1 MQHPHSRHLGKPGPW
16 QETDMK
22 SKYTAAPV
30 DLVSRTDSSDSP
42 TFEAR
47 TYAKVAWRLIPF
59 LMLCY
64 LGAYLDRVN
73 VGFAKLQMLSDLRF
87 SETIYGIGAGI
98 FFLGYFLFEV
108 PSNLILHRVG
118 ARRWLAR
125 IMLTWAVISASFVFV
140 KSPTAF
146 YVLRFLLGVA
156 EAGFAPGVILYLT
169 YWFPSAR
176 RAKALSLFF
185 MAIPLAG
192 IVGGPLSGWIMHSLQ
207 GTYELAGW
215 KWLFMLEAVPSL
227 LLGFAILFYLDDGID
242 KAKWLTD
249 SEKALLARNVAG
261 DNAHKMAH
269 LSIKEFIADRRLWL
283 MASIYFCVVLG
294 QYGLTFWLPTII
306 RKSGVADPLWIGVFT
321 AIPYLCAI
329 VALPLIGI
337 SADRRR
343 ERRFHL
349 AIPMLIA
356 AAGFATLPMLG
367 SVGASIVCLSIASA
381 GILASSSQ
389 FWSLPTALL
398 GGMSAAAG
406 IAAVNC
412 FANLAGFFSPAI
424 VGWLNDLTGK
434 STAGLIFISTA
445 VTLGALLVFLVPAKS
460 VNR

>member
-1 MQHPHSRHLGKPGPW
+1 
-16 QETDMK
+16 MK
-22 SKYTAAPV
+22 TKATAPSMAGDVTKLADPASFESK
-30 DLVSRTDSSDSP
+30 
-42 TFEAR
+42 
-47 TYAKVAWRLIPF
+47 TYAKVGRRLIPF

-73 VGFAKLQMLSDLRF
+73 VGFAKLQMLNDLRF
-87 SETIYGIGAGI
+87 SETVYGLGAGI

-108 PSNLILHRVG
+108 PSNLMLHRVG
-118 ARRWLAR
+118 ARNWLAR

-140 KSPTAF
+140 KSPTTF
-146 YVLRFLLGVA
+146 YILRFMLGVA

-192 IVGGPLSGWIMHSLQ
+192 IVGGPLSGYILHAFQ
-207 GTYELAGW
+207 GVQGLAGW
-215 KWLFMLEAVPSL
+215 KWLFILEALPSL
-227 LLGFAILFYLDDGID
+227 LLGVTILFYLDNGIAA
-242 KAKWLTD
+242 AKWLTD
-249 SEKALLARNVAG
+249 AEKALLARNVAN
-261 DNAHKMAH
+261 DNAHKIAH
-269 LSIKEFIADRRLWL
+269 VSIRSFIGDRRLWL

-306 RKSGVADPLWIGVFT
+306 RKSGVADPLWVGVFT

-329 VALPLIGI
+329 IALPLVGA
-337 SADRRR
+337 SADRHR
-343 ERRFHL
+343 ERRLHL
-349 AIPMLIA
+349 AIPMLVS
-356 AAGFATLPMLG
+356 AAGFATLPTLG
-367 SVGASIVCLSIASA
+367 GVGASLVCVSVAAA

-434 STAGLIFISTA
+434 STAGLIFISVA
-445 VTLGALLVFLVPAKS
+445 IVIGAGLVFLVPAKT

>member
-1 MQHPHSRHLGKPGPW
+1 
-16 QETDMK
+16 MK
-22 SKYTAAPV
+22 AKSTAAV
-30 DLVSRTDSSDSP
+30 ADGLVPRSDP
-42 TFEAR
+42 LTFEAR
-47 TYAKVAWRLIPF
+47 TYAKVGRRLIPF

-73 VGFAKLQMLSDLRF
+73 VGFAKLQMLNDLRF
-87 SETIYGIGAGI
+87 SETVYGMGAGI

-140 KSPTAF
+140 RSPTAF

-169 YWFPSAR
+169 YWFPAER

-192 IVGGPLSGWIMHSLQ
+192 IIGGPLSGAIMHSLH
-207 GTYELAGW
+207 GAWSMSGW
-215 KWLFMLEAVPSL
+215 KWLFLLEAVPSL
-227 LLGFAILFYLDDGID
+227 VLGIAILLYLDDGIA
-242 KAKWLTD
+242 KAKWLND
-249 SEKALLARNVAG
+249 AEKTLLARNVAN
-261 DNAHKMAH
+261 DAQQTVSHV
-269 LSIKEFIADRRLWL
+269 SIREFIRDRRLWL
-283 MASIYFCVVLG
+283 MATIYFCVVLG

-306 RKSGVADPLWIGVFT
+306 RKAGVADPLWVGLFT

-329 VALPLIGI
+329 VALPLIGM

-349 AIPMLIA
+349 AIPMLVA
-356 AAGFATLPMLG
+356 AAGFATLPLLG
-367 SVGASIVCLSIASA
+367 SVGASIVCLSVASA

-434 STAGLIFISTA
+434 STAGLMFISIA
-445 VTLGALLVFLVPAKS
+445 VTLGALLVFRVPARS

>member
-1 MQHPHSRHLGKPGPW
+1 
-16 QETDMK
+16 MK
-22 SKYTAAPV
+22 TKATAPSMAGDVTTLADSTSFESK
-30 DLVSRTDSSDSP
+30 
-42 TFEAR
+42 
-47 TYAKVAWRLIPF
+47 TYAKVGRRLIPF

-73 VGFAKLQMLSDLRF
+73 VGFAKLQMLNDLRF
-87 SETIYGIGAGI
+87 SETVYGLGAGI

-108 PSNLILHRVG
+108 PSNLMLHRVG
-118 ARRWLAR
+118 ARNWLAR
-125 IMLTWAVISASFVFV
+125 IMLTWAVISASFAFV
-140 KSPTAF
+140 KSPTTF
-146 YVLRFLLGVA
+146 YVLRFMLGVA

-192 IVGGPLSGWIMHSLQ
+192 IVGGPLSGYILHAFQ
-207 GTYELAGW
+207 GVQGLAGW
-215 KWLFMLEAVPSL
+215 KWLFILEALPSL
-227 LLGFAILFYLDDGID
+227 LLGIAILFYLDNGIAA
-242 KAKWLTD
+242 AKWLTD
-249 SEKALLARNVAG
+249 AEKALLARNVAN
-261 DNAHKMAH
+261 DNAHKIAH
-269 LSIKEFIADRRLWL
+269 VSIGSFIGDRRLWL

-306 RKSGVADPLWIGVFT
+306 RRSGVADPLWVGVFT

-329 VALPLIGI
+329 IALPLVGA
-337 SADRRR
+337 SADRHR
-343 ERRFHL
+343 ERRLHL
-349 AIPMLIA
+349 AIPMLVS
-356 AAGFATLPMLG
+356 AAGFATLPALG
-367 SVGASIVCLSIASA
+367 GVGASLVCVSVAAA

-434 STAGLIFISTA
+434 STAGLLFISVA
-445 VTLGALLVFLVPAKS
+445 IIIGAGLVFLVPAKA

>member
-1 MQHPHSRHLGKPGPW
+1 
-16 QETDMK
+16 MK
-22 SKYTAAPV
+22 SKYTASPSV
-30 DLVSRTDSSDSP
+30 GDVLPQTDSRS
-42 TFEAR
+42 FEAR
-47 TYAKVAWRLIPF
+47 TYAKVSRRLIPF

-73 VGFAKLQMLSDLRF
+73 VGFAKLQMLNDLRF
-87 SETIYGIGAGI
+87 SETVYGMGAGI

-108 PSNLILHRVG
+108 PSNLVLHRVG
-118 ARRWLAR
+118 ARKWLAR
-125 IMLTWAVISASFVFV
+125 IMLTWAVISACFVFV

-146 YVLRFLLGVA
+146 YALRFLLGVA

-169 YWFPSAR
+169 YWFPAAR

-192 IVGGPLSGWIMHSLQ
+192 MLGGPLSGWIMHSLQ
-207 GTYELAGW
+207 GTLSLSGW
-215 KWLFMLEAVPSL
+215 KWLFLLEALPSL
-227 LLGFAILFYLDDGID
+227 VLGVAILLYLDDSIV
-242 KAKWLTD
+242 KAKWLTE
-249 SEKALLARNVAG
+249 SEKTLLARNVAS
-261 DNAHKMAH
+261 DNAYKIAH
-269 LSIKEFIADRRLWL
+269 ISVKAFIGDRRLWL
-283 MASIYFCVVLG
+283 MAAIYFCVVLG

-306 RKSGVADPLWIGVFT
+306 RKAGVADPLWVGVFT

-329 VALPLIGI
+329 IALPLIGM

-343 ERRFHL
+343 ERRLHL

-356 AAGFATLPMLG
+356 AAAFVVLPALG
-367 SVGASIVCLSIASA
+367 SVPASIVCLSVAAA
-381 GILASSSQ
+381 GILSASSQ

-412 FANLAGFFSPAI
+412 VANLAGFFSPAI
-424 VGWLNDLTGK
+424 VGWLNDFTGK
-434 STAGLIFISTA
+434 STAGLIFISVA
-445 VTLGALLVFLVPAKS
+445 VTLGAALVFLVPAKS

>member
-1 MQHPHSRHLGKPGPW
+1 
-16 QETDMK
+16 MK
-22 SKYTAAPV
+22 TKLAAPGV
-30 DLVSRTDSSDSP
+30 GAELPAPSEVSS
-42 TFEAR
+42 FEAK
-47 TYAKVAWRLIPF
+47 TYAKVARRLIPF

-73 VGFAKLQMLSDLRF
+73 VGFAKLQMLNDLRF
-87 SETIYGIGAGI
+87 SETIYGVGAGI

-108 PSNLILHRVG
+108 PSNIILHKVG
-118 ARRWLAR
+118 ARNWLAR

-140 KSPTAF
+140 KSPTMF
-146 YVLRFLLGVA
+146 YILRFLLGVA

-176 RAKALSLFF
+176 RAKALSMFF

-192 IVGGPLSGWIMHSLQ
+192 IVGGPLSGWIMHAFQ
-207 GTYELAGW
+207 GAHGLAGW
-215 KWLFMLEAVPSL
+215 KWLFMLEALPSL
-227 LLGFAILFYLDDGID
+227 VLGFAIILYLDNGIAS
-242 KAKWLTD
+242 AKWLSD
-249 SEKALLARNVAG
+249 DEKALLKRNVEN
-261 DNAHKMAH
+261 DRTQTTEHV
-269 LSIKEFIADRRLWL
+269 SIRSFIGDRRLWL
-283 MASIYFCVVLG
+283 MAAIYFCVVLG

-306 RKSGVADPLWIGVFT
+306 RRTGVADPLWVGILT
-321 AIPYLCAI
+321 AIPYFCAI
-329 VALPLIGI
+329 VTLPILGS
-337 SADRRR
+337 SADKHR
-343 ERRFHL
+343 ERRLHL
-349 AIPMLIA
+349 AIPMLVS

-367 SVGASIVCLSIASA
+367 SVGASIVCVSVAAA
-381 GILASSSQ
+381 GILASSSL
-389 FWSLPTALL
+389 FWALPTAVL

-445 VTLGALLVFLVPAKS
+445 VVLGAVLVFFVPAKT

>member
-1 MQHPHSRHLGKPGPW
+1 
-16 QETDMK
+16 MK
-22 SKYTAAPV
+22 AKYTATVAGDVMPRN
-30 DLVSRTDSSDSP
+30 DEL

-47 TYAKVAWRLIPF
+47 TYAKVARRLIPF

-73 VGFAKLQMLSDLRF
+73 VGFAKLQMLNDLHF
-87 SETIYGIGAGI
+87 SETVYGMGAGI

-108 PSNLILHRVG
+108 PSNVILHRVG

-140 KSPTAF
+140 RTPTAF

-169 YWFPSAR
+169 YWFPAQR

-192 IVGGPLSGWIMHSLQ
+192 IIGGPLSGAIMHSLHDA
-207 GTYELAGW
+207 LSMSGW
-215 KWLFMLEAVPSL
+215 KWLFLLEALPSL
-227 LLGFAILFYLDDGID
+227 VLGIAILLYLDDGIA
-242 KAKWLTD
+242 KAKWLND
-249 SEKALLARNVAG
+249 AEKTLLTRNVAN
-261 DNAHKMAH
+261 DAQQTVTHV
-269 LSIKEFIADRRLWL
+269 SIRDFIGDRRLWL
-283 MASIYFCVVLG
+283 MAAIYFCVVLG

-306 RKSGVADPLWIGVFT
+306 RKAGVADPLWVGLFT

-329 VALPLIGI
+329 VALPLIGM

-349 AIPMLIA
+349 AIPMLVA
-356 AAGFATLPMLG
+356 AAGFATLPLLG
-367 SVGASIVCLSIASA
+367 SVGASIVCLSVASA

-434 STAGLIFISTA
+434 STAGLIFISAA
-445 VTLGALLVFLVPAKS
+445 VTLGALLVFLVPARS

>member
-1 MQHPHSRHLGKPGPW
+1 MKPTYAASPAT
-16 QETDMK
+16 QEPIAG
-22 SKYTAAPV
+22 SP
-30 DLVSRTDSSDSP
+30 SP
-42 TFEAR
+42 TFEAQ
-47 TYAKVAWRLIPF
+47 TYAKVSRRIIPF

-87 SETIYGIGAGI
+87 SETIYGMGAGI

-108 PSNLILHRVG
+108 PSNIILHKVG
-118 ARRWLAR
+118 ARKWLAR
-125 IMLTWAVISASFVFV
+125 IMLTWAVISASFIFV

-146 YVLRFLLGVA
+146 YVLRFMLGVA

-169 YWFPSAR
+169 YWYPSER
-176 RAKALSLFF
+176 RAKALSVFF

-192 IVGGPLSGWIMHSLQ
+192 ILGGPLSGWIMHSLQ
-207 GTYELAGW
+207 GAMQLSGW
-215 KWLFMLEAVPSL
+215 KWLFLLEAVPSL
-227 LLGFAILFYLDDGID
+227 VLGVVILLYLDDGIAG
-242 KAKWLTD
+242 AKWLTD
-249 SEKALLARNVAG
+249 AEKTLLSRNVQG
-261 DNAHKMAH
+261 DNAHKTAH
-269 LSIKEFIADRRLWL
+269 ASIKAFIGDRRLWL
-283 MASIYFCVVLG
+283 LAAIYFCVVLG

-306 RKSGVADPLWIGVFT
+306 RKAGVSDPLWVGLLT

-329 VALPLIGI
+329 VALPLIGM

-349 AIPMLIA
+349 AIPMLVSV
-356 AAGFATLPMLG
+356 AGFATLPMLG

-381 GILASSSQ
+381 GILAASSQ
-389 FWSLPTALL
+389 FWSLPTAML
-398 GGMSAAAG
+398 GGISAAAG

-434 STAGLIFISTA
+434 STAGLVFIALA
-445 VTLGALLVFLVPAKS
+445 VALGAVLVFLVPAKS

>member
-1 MQHPHSRHLGKPGPW
+1 MNPPLSP
-16 QETDMK
+16 
-22 SKYTAAPV
+22 A
-30 DLVSRTDSSDSP
+30 SSAGL
-42 TFEAR
+42 ENA
-47 TYAKVAWRLIPF
+47 TYAKVTWRLLPF
-59 LMLCY
+59 LFICY
-64 LGAYLDRVN
+64 VAAYLDRVN
-73 VGFAKLQMLSDLRF
+73 VGFAKLQMLSDLKF
-87 SETIYGIGAGI
+87 SESVYGLGAGI
-98 FFLGYFLFEV
+98 FFIGYFVFEV
-108 PSNLILHRVG
+108 PSNLLLKKFG
-118 ARRWLAR
+118 ARATIAR
-125 IMLTWAVISASFVFV
+125 ITMLWGLLSCLMMFVR
-140 KSPTAF
+140 SETTF

-169 YWFPSAR
+169 YWFPATR

-192 IVGGPLSGWIMHSLQ
+192 ILGGPLSGWIMHSLQ
-207 GTYELAGW
+207 GAMNMAGW
-215 KWLFMLEAVPSL
+215 KWLFLLEALPSL
-227 LLGFAILFYLDDGID
+227 VLGVAILFYLDDGIA
-242 KAKWLTD
+242 KAKWLTE
-249 SEKALLARNVAG
+249 SEKSLLARNVTS
-261 DNAHKMAH
+261 DNAHTTAH
-269 LSIKEFIADRRLWL
+269 VSIRSFIGDRRLWL
-283 MASIYFCVVLG
+283 MAAIYFCVVLG

-306 RKSGVADPLWIGVFT
+306 RKSGVADPLWVGVFT

-329 VALPLIGI
+329 VALPLIGM

-349 AIPMLIA
+349 AIPMLVA
-356 AAGFATLPMLG
+356 AAGFAVLPTLG
-367 SVGASIVCLSIASA
+367 SVPASIICLSIAAA

-424 VGWLNDLTGK
+424 VGWLNDLTGR

-445 VTLGALLVFLVPAKS
+445 VTLGACLVFLVPARS

>member
-1 MQHPHSRHLGKPGPW
+1 
-16 QETDMK
+16 MK
-22 SKYTAAPV
+22 AKYTASPV
-30 DLVSRTDSSDSP
+30 TGDVLPRNDSQ
-42 TFEAR
+42 TFEAK
-47 TYAKVAWRLIPF
+47 TYAKVGRRLIPF

-87 SETIYGIGAGI
+87 SETVYGMGAGI

-108 PSNLILHRVG
+108 PSNVILHRVG

-169 YWFPSAR
+169 YWFPSER

-192 IVGGPLSGWIMHSLQ
+192 MVGGPLSGWIMHSLQ
-207 GTYELAGW
+207 GAMSMAGW
-215 KWLFMLEAVPSL
+215 KWLFLLEALPSL
-227 LLGFAILFYLDDGID
+227 VLGFAILLYLDDGI
-242 KAKWLTD
+242 KQAKWLTD
-249 SEKALLARNVAG
+249 SEKALLARNVAA
-261 DNAHKMAH
+261 DAEHKTAHV
-269 LSIKEFIADRRLWL
+269 SIRAFIGDRRLWL

-306 RKSGVADPLWIGVFT
+306 RKSGVADPLWVGVFT

-329 VALPLIGI
+329 IALPLIGM

-367 SVGASIVCLSIASA
+367 SVGASIVCLSIAAA

-434 STAGLIFISTA
+434 STAGLIFISLA
-445 VTLGALLVFLVPAKS
+445 VTFGAALVFLVPARS

>member
-1 MQHPHSRHLGKPGPW
+1 
-16 QETDMK
+16 MK
-22 SKYTAAPV
+22 AKYTASPV
-30 DLVSRTDSSDSP
+30 TGDVLPRNDSQ
-42 TFEAR
+42 TFEAK
-47 TYAKVAWRLIPF
+47 TYAKVGRRLIPF

-87 SETIYGIGAGI
+87 SETVYGMGAGI

-108 PSNLILHRVG
+108 PSNVILHRVG

-146 YVLRFLLGVA
+146 YALRFLLGVA

-169 YWFPSAR
+169 YWFPSER

-192 IVGGPLSGWIMHSLQ
+192 MIGGPLSGWIMHSLQ
-207 GTYELAGW
+207 GTMSMAGW
-215 KWLFMLEAVPSL
+215 KWLFLLEALPSL
-227 LLGFAILFYLDDGID
+227 VLGFAILLYLDDGI
-242 KAKWLTD
+242 KQAKWLND
-249 SEKALLARNVAG
+249 SEKALLTRNVAA
-261 DNAHKMAH
+261 DAEHKTAHV
-269 LSIKEFIADRRLWL
+269 SIRAFIGDRRLWL

-306 RKSGVADPLWIGVFT
+306 RKAGVADPLWVGAFT

-329 VALPLIGI
+329 IALPLVGM

-349 AIPMLIA
+349 AIPMLVA

-367 SVGASIVCLSIASA
+367 SVGASIVCLSIAAA

-406 IAAVNC
+406 
-412 FANLAGFFSPAI
+412 
-424 VGWLNDLTGK
+424 
-434 STAGLIFISTA
+434 
-445 VTLGALLVFLVPAKS
+445 
-460 VNR
+460 

>member
-1 MQHPHSRHLGKPGPW
+1 
-16 QETDMK
+16 MK
-22 SKYTAAPV
+22 AKYSATVAGDVMPRN
-30 DLVSRTDSSDSP
+30 DKL

-47 TYAKVAWRLIPF
+47 TYAKVARRLIPF

-73 VGFAKLQMLSDLRF
+73 VGFAKLQMLNDLHF
-87 SETIYGIGAGI
+87 SETVYGMGAGI

-108 PSNLILHRVG
+108 PSNVILHRVG

-140 KSPTAF
+140 RTPTAF

-169 YWFPSAR
+169 YWFPAER

-192 IVGGPLSGWIMHSLQ
+192 IIGGPLSGAIMHSLH
-207 GTYELAGW
+207 GAWAMSGW
-215 KWLFMLEAVPSL
+215 KWLFLLEALPSL
-227 LLGFAILFYLDDGID
+227 VLGVAILLYLDDGIA
-242 KAKWLTD
+242 KAKWLND
-249 SEKALLARNVAG
+249 AEKTLLARNVAN
-261 DNAHKMAH
+261 DAQQTVTHV
-269 LSIKEFIADRRLWL
+269 SIRDFIGDRRLWL
-283 MASIYFCVVLG
+283 MAAIYFCVVLG

-306 RKSGVADPLWIGVFT
+306 RKAGVADPLWVGLFT

-329 VALPLIGI
+329 VALPLIGM

-349 AIPMLIA
+349 AIPMLVA
-356 AAGFATLPMLG
+356 AAGFATLPLLG
-367 SVGASIVCLSIASA
+367 SVGASIVCLSVASA

-434 STAGLIFISTA
+434 STAGLIFISVA
-445 VTLGALLVFLVPAKS
+445 VTLGALLVFLVPARS

>member
-1 MQHPHSRHLGKPGPW
+1 
-16 QETDMK
+16 MK
-22 SKYTAAPV
+22 TKATAPSLAGDVTKLADSASFESK
-30 DLVSRTDSSDSP
+30 
-42 TFEAR
+42 
-47 TYAKVAWRLIPF
+47 TYAKVGRRLIPF

-73 VGFAKLQMLSDLRF
+73 VGFAKLQMLNDLRF
-87 SETIYGIGAGI
+87 SETVYGLGAGI

-108 PSNLILHRVG
+108 PSNLMLHRVG
-118 ARRWLAR
+118 ARNWLAR

-140 KSPTAF
+140 KSPTTF
-146 YVLRFLLGVA
+146 YVLRFMLGVA

-192 IVGGPLSGWIMHSLQ
+192 IVGGPLSGYILHAFQ
-207 GTYELAGW
+207 GVQGLAGW
-215 KWLFMLEAVPSL
+215 KWLFILEALPSL
-227 LLGFAILFYLDDGID
+227 LLGVTILFYLDNGIAA
-242 KAKWLTD
+242 AKWLTD
-249 SEKALLARNVAG
+249 AEKALLARNVAN
-261 DNAHKMAH
+261 DNAHKIAH
-269 LSIKEFIADRRLWL
+269 VSIRSFIGDRRLWL

-306 RKSGVADPLWIGVFT
+306 RKSGVADPLWVGVFT

-329 VALPLIGI
+329 IALPLVGA
-337 SADRRR
+337 SADRHR
-343 ERRFHL
+343 ERRLHL
-349 AIPMLIA
+349 AIPMLVS
-356 AAGFATLPMLG
+356 AAGFATLPTLG
-367 SVGASIVCLSIASA
+367 GVGASLVCVSVAAA

-434 STAGLIFISTA
+434 STAGLIFISVA
-445 VTLGALLVFLVPAKS
+445 IVIGAGLVFLVPAKT